1 MALIIIKIKIIKEL
15 FFIKYK
21 MNTLIIL
28 YLVFVY
34 LINNI
39 ICLPILLLTFMNKSL
54 LVMWN
59 NTFWMSLGYF
69 MKIYNVS
76 IYIKNKKYF
85 KELLETKDKNRISI
99 QNHLSQ
105 HDFVMLSRLL
115 SINNEIPTKLHHFY

>member
-1 MALIIIKIKIIKEL
+1 
-15 FFIKYK
+15 